1 MLSSYPIGRPT
12 RTCASTGRPLTTGEH
27 YVAALIEQPG
37 AASPVRVDYSI
48 EAWDAA
54 LHSTPLVPTDQLIA
68 YWRGVVPD
76 PTLKVKPVLDDDAL
90 LDLFEQTA
98 GEDLPA
104 PEAQPDAQPDANAS
118 VKPSAS
124 RAAVRFVLAILLVRR
139 RLLSQ
144 EGSAPGGIVKLRRK
158 GDPRPPEGPPLL
170 EVTDPG
176 LDEST
181 LAEVLMQLEDL
192 GAVSPA
198 GAGA

>member
-27 YVAALIEQPG
+27 YVAALVEQPG
-37 AASPVRVDYSI
+37 AAAPVRIDYSI

-54 LHSTPLVPTDQLIA
+54 LHSTPLVPSDQLIA

-76 PTLKVKPVLDDDAL
+76 PTIKTKPVLDDDAL

-104 PEAQPDAQPDANAS
+104 TDAQAQADPSA
-118 VKPSAS
+118 KPSAS

-144 EGSAPGGIVKLRRK
+144 EGSAPGGVVKLRRK